1 MNCSG
6 CSYVQPIEDQGTV
19 SLRPLSSSLE
29 NLIREQSYDT
39 YIMEDICSIS
49 YQSREQMLDIMHW
62 VRSLPEEI
70 TSCVSVGLL
79 GSDDIGGEPVWLSL
93 SVFVNRLQHD
103 DVVEIIRQ
111 KQFTSHMQPIVNQ
124 HEQVIAYEFLLRP
137 IIDGPTF
144 QPYRLFDIAHQTGL
158 HSFLDRAARISAI
171 ETSAQ
176 HLQPGIKRFI
186 NFLPSSIYNPQYCLS
201 HTFAAIERLHLNP
214 KDFVF
219 EVVETEN
226 IVEMP
231 KLQNIFDVYRSNG
244 ISVALDDVGS
254 GYSKP
259 ELIDCLQPDYVKIDR
274 SLIDH
279 CDTFP
284 EKQQKII
291 RILERSQKHGSTV
304 LAEGVE
310 RREEY
315 EFCRSIGIE
324 LAQGY
329 LFGKPSQS
337 PTSLQ
342 LG

>member
-19 SLRPLSSSLE
+19 SLRPLSPSLE
-29 NLIREQSYDT
+29 TLIRQQSYDT

-49 YQSREQMLDIMHW
+49 YQSREQMLDIMQW
-62 VRSLPEEI
+62 VRSLPEDI

-93 SVFVNRLQHD
+93 SVFVTRLQHD
-103 DVVEIIRQ
+103 DVVEIIRK
-111 KQFTSHMQPIVNQ
+111 KQFTSHMQPIVDQ

-137 IIDGPTF
+137 IHNGPTF
-144 QPYRLFDIAHQTGL
+144 QPYRLFDIARKTGL

-171 ETSAQ
+171 EISAEY
-176 HLQPGIKRFI
+176 LEPGIKRFI

-226 IVEMP
+226 IIEMP

-259 ELIDCLQPDYVKIDR
+259 ELIDYLQPDYVKIDR

-279 CDTFP
+279 CDTQP

-291 RILERSQKHGSTV
+291 HILERSQKHGSTV
-304 LAEGVE
+304 LAEGIE

-329 LFGKPSQS
+329 LFGKPSES
-337 PTSLQ
+337 PNLQ

>member
-29 NLIREQSYDT
+29 NLIRQQSYDT

-79 GSDDIGGEPVWLSL
+79 GSDDIGGEPVWLPL

-176 HLQPGIKRFI
+176 YLQPGIKRFI

-259 ELIDCLQPDYVKIDR
+259 ELIDHLQPDYVKIDR

-279 CDTFP
+279 CDISA

-291 RILERSQKHGSTV
+291 HILQRSQNHGSTV
-304 LAEGVE
+304 LAEGIE

-315 EFCRSIGIE
+315 DFCRSIGIE

-329 LFGKPSQS
+329 LFGKPAEYPRQM
-337 PTSLQ
+337 

>member
-29 NLIREQSYDT
+29 NLIRQQSYDT

-79 GSDDIGGEPVWLSL
+79 GSDDIGGEPVWLPL

-176 HLQPGIKRFI
+176 YLQPGIKRFI

-259 ELIDCLQPDYVKIDR
+259 ELIDHLQPDYVKIDR

-279 CDTFP
+279 CDIST

-291 RILERSQKHGSTV
+291 HILQRSQNHGSTV
-304 LAEGVE
+304 LAEGIE

-315 EFCRSIGIE
+315 DFCRSIGIE

-329 LFGKPSQS
+329 LFGKPAEYPRQM
-337 PTSLQ
+337 